1 VKGCTKVL
9 EYEKRSAC
17 ASCKGSKC
25 KAGTEPEKCRGCD
38 GSGMQTVRQG
48 MFVMQTTCGSCG
60 GAGEKIKH
68 FCPACNGSG
77 VEKKRVKEEVAIP
90 RGISDGMVIKLPK
103 KGNFDG
109 DLLVKVQV
117 RKSSVFGREGHNA
130 VSELHISVLDAILG
144 AEKEV
149 STI

>member
-1 VKGCTKVL
+1 
-9 EYEKRSAC
+9 
-17 ASCKGSKC
+17 
-25 KAGTEPEKCRGCD
+25 
-38 GSGMQTVRQG
+38 MQTIRQG

-68 FCPACNGSG
+68 LCPTCNGSG
-77 VEKKRVKEEVAIP
+77 VEKKRVKEEITIP
-90 RGISDGMVIKLPK
+90 RGISDGMTIKLPK

-130 VSELHISVLDAILG
+130 VS
-144 AEKEV
+144 
-149 STI
+149 